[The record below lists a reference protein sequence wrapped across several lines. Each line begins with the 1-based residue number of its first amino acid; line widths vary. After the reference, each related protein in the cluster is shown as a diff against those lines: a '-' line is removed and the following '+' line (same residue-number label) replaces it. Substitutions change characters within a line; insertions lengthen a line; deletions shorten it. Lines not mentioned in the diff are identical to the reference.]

1 MRSSMCRTEIE
12 NKSKSEKKYVA
23 SAFFFFFFQNEIGKK
38 VVILNGDQNVYAM
51 PFRVIVI
58 FLELSSVLFKYD
70 QKK

>member
-23 SAFFFFFFQNEIGKK
+23 SAFFFFQNEIGKK

-58 FLELSSVLFKYD
+58 FLELPSVLFKYD